1 MTVAERGQP
10 VQFETRDAREDAQ
23 AFKFFDALA
32 VALVMLTGAVLVLN
46 TAEGA
51 PAGVEKILRAVA
63 AAIAASRTAPWVAE
77 CVSHAPPS

>member
-23 AFKFFDALA
+23 AFKLFDALA
-32 VALVMLTGAVLVLN
+32 VALVMLAGAVLMLN

-51 PAGVEKILRAVA
+51 PTGVEKILRAVA
-63 AAIAASRTAPWVAE
+63 AAIAASRTAPGVTE
-77 CVSHAPPS
+77 YVSHAPPS

>member
-23 AFKFFDALA
+23 AFKLFDALA
-32 VALVMLTGAVLVLN
+32 VALVMLAGAVLVLN

-63 AAIAASRTAPWVAE
+63 AAIAASRTAPGVTE
-77 CVSHAPPS
+77 YVSHAPPS